1 MANFSAVMD
10 VQQAATQ
17 TQVYSGLYNSL
28 CTIQQP
34 SGTFTTDGA
43 PDGNFTNVAGLVDL
57 PCMDA
62 VLSDGSITATEA
74 RELEEILSKSYR
86 HVSLNGY
93 YPTLISGAVLMGG
106 PGGAALGWQA
116 IVDGVT
122 YNLIGAEA
130 DSQGTQTRLKL
141 QLVIISDQG
150 AQG

>member
-1 MANFSAVMD
+1 MD

-34 SGTFTTDGA
+34 SGNLTTDGA
-43 PDGNFTNVAGLVDL
+43 ADGTYTNIAGLVDI

-62 VLSDGSITATEA
+62 VLSDGSIQATEA
-74 RELEEILSKSYR
+74 KELTEIMSKSYR

-93 YPTLISGAVLMGG
+93 YPSLITGAGFAGG

-122 YNLIGAEA
+122 YDLLGAEA
-130 DSQGTQTRLKL
+130 DSQNTQTRLKL
-141 QLVIISDQG
+141 KLVIISNQG
-150 AQG
+150 AA

>member
-34 SGTFTTDGA
+34 DGLLTTDGA
-43 PDGNFTNVAGLVDL
+43 PSGNYVDVAGLVDI

-62 VLSDGSITATEA
+62 VLSDGSIQATEA
-74 RELEEILSKSYR
+74 RELEEIMSKSYR
-86 HVSLNGY
+86 HVSLNGF
-93 YPTLISGAVLMGG
+93 YPKLITGAVFAGG
-106 PGGAALGWQA
+106 PGGQALGWQA

-122 YNLIGAEA
+122 FNLLGAEG

-141 QLVIISDQG
+141 QLVTISNQG
-150 AQG
+150 AQ